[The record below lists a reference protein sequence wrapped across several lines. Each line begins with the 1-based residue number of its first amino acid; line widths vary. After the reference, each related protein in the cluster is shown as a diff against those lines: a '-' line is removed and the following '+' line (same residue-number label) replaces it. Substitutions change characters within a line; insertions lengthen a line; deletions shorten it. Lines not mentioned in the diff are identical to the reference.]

1 MYLSCCGVYI
11 RSKLAMW
18 QILENISA
26 PMESSRNGDV
36 TVTYEHQLFGRRR
49 NVAGGGGGFATY
61 LDLVR
66 EEGDAGKMPPR
77 RPLPAPPTH
86 GAASRRRTY
95 ADGELDVFAAER
107 YFKGAMDGADG
118 YNKVDLA
125 SPVMAAAAARPVVA
139 VSRPAPWTTR
149 ASVASAGSSG
159 STANSQAVLL
169 REQRR
174 RDKCCA
180 HVGGILRSCSG
191 KRSVHVGGAAVAATE
206 PAGDPGDELPPATAS
221 RIEWY
226 RDLRLDKAGDGVSHG
241 GVVAAGLPPNL
252 NSIGAARVAAIG
264 REEATAA
271 TSEYSSSS
279 FRSNFT
285 LLAPVKVTIPASGG
299 DDDDDDVGSESS
311 SDLFEIKSL
320 MIDDCR
326 GYEPSEASVQW
337 SVVTASAADVSV
349 AASGRGG
356 GGGGKGRPAAAV
368 AVRQQQHRRQADRP
382 VGLLA
387 GCVSH
392 RAVDVSAVAAVRR
405 PPPPPGAPATATRRR
420 SDLSRFAHSGHL

>member
-1 MYLSCCGVYI
+1 
-11 RSKLAMW
+11 
-18 QILENISA
+18 
-26 PMESSRNGDV
+26 MESSRNGDV

-77 RPLPAPPTH
+77 RPLPAPPPH
-86 GAASRRRTY
+86 GVASWRRTY

-125 SPVMAAAAARPVVA
+125 SPVMAAAAARPAVA

-221 RIEWY
+221 RIEC
-226 RDLRLDKAGDGVSHG
+226 
-241 GVVAAGLPPNL
+241 
-252 NSIGAARVAAIG
+252 IGAARMRPIG
-264 REEATAA
+264 REEGTAA

-337 SVVTASAADVSV
+337 SLLTPAPANCSFP
-349 AASGRGG
+349 ASGRGG

-392 RAVDVSAVAAVRR
+392 RAVDVSAVAAVCR

>member
-1 MYLSCCGVYI
+1 
-11 RSKLAMW
+11 
-18 QILENISA
+18 
-26 PMESSRNGDV
+26 MESSRNGDV
-36 TVTYEHQLFGRRR
+36 TVTYEQALFGRRR
-49 NVAGGGGGFATY
+49 NGGGGGGFATY

-66 EEGDAGKMPPR
+66 EEGDAGQMPPR
-77 RPLPAPPTH
+77 QH

-107 YFKGAMDGADG
+107 YFKGAMDGADD
-118 YNKVDLA
+118 YKVGVAPMTLVVPEEMA
-125 SPVMAAAAARPVVA
+125 AVAAAAARPAVA
-139 VSRPAPWTTR
+139 VSRPAWTTR
-149 ASVASAGSSG
+149 ASVASAGSA
-159 STANSQAVLL
+159 STANSQTVLL

-174 RDKCCA
+174 RDKCCV

-191 KRSVHVGGAAVAATE
+191 KRSVHVGGGTVTTE
-206 PAGDPGDELPPATAS
+206 PSPAPAS

-226 RDLRLDKAGDGVSHG
+226 RDLRLDKAGRVGQLAGDGVSHG

-252 NSIGAARVAAIG
+252 NNIGAARVAAIG

-271 TSEYSSSS
+271 TATEYSSSS

-285 LLAPVKVTIPASGG
+285 LLAPVKVTVPASGGGGG

-326 GYEPSEASVQW
+326 YEPSEASVQW

-349 AASGRGG
+349 ASERGG
-356 GGGGKGRPAAAV
+356 VGKGRPPPAV
-368 AVRQQQHRRQADRP
+368 AVRQQQQQHRRQADRP

-387 GCVSH
+387 GCVNH
-392 RAVDVSAVAAVRR
+392 RAVDVSAIAAVRR
-405 PPPPPGAPATATRRR
+405 PPPPVNVANIADPEVFPSAGTK
-420 SDLSRFAHSGHL
+420 DLFDD

>member
-1 MYLSCCGVYI
+1 
-11 RSKLAMW
+11 
-18 QILENISA
+18 
-26 PMESSRNGDV
+26 MESSRNGDV
-36 TVTYEHQLFGRRR
+36 TVTYQHQLFGRRR
-49 NVAGGGGGFATY
+49 NVAGGGFATY

-77 RPLPAPPTH
+77 RPLPAPPPPQQH

-125 SPVMAAAAARPVVA
+125 PPVMSAAAARPAVA

-206 PAGDPGDELPPATAS
+206 PAGDPGNELPPAPATTTAS

-226 RDLRLDKAGDGVSHG
+226 RDLRQDKAGDGVSHG
-241 GVVAAGLPPNL
+241 GAGLPQNL
-252 NSIGAARVAAIG
+252 NNIGAARVAAIG

-285 LLAPVKVTIPASGG
+285 LLAPVKVTVPACGGGG
-299 DDDDDDVGSESS
+299 DVVGDDDDDVGSESS

-349 AASGRGG
+349 AASERGG

-368 AVRQQQHRRQADRP
+368 AVKQQQRRQADRP

-405 PPPPPGAPATATRRR
+405 PPPPPRAPATATATRRR
-420 SDLSRFAHSGHL
+420 SDLSRFPHSGHL

>member
-1 MYLSCCGVYI
+1 
-11 RSKLAMW
+11 
-18 QILENISA
+18 
-26 PMESSRNGDV
+26 MESSRNGDV

-125 SPVMAAAAARPVVA
+125 SPVMAAAAARPAVA
-139 VSRPAPWTTR
+139 P
-149 ASVASAGSSG
+149 
-159 STANSQAVLL
+159 AVLL

-264 REEATAA
+264 REEGTAA

-320 MIDDCR
+320 MIDNCR

-337 SVVTASAADVSV
+337 SVVTASTADVSV

>member
-66 EEGDAGKMPPR
+66 EEGDAER
-77 RPLPAPPTH
+77 CAAAAIA
-86 GAASRRRTY
+86 GATDAWRASWRRTY

-125 SPVMAAAAARPVVA
+125 SPVMAAAAARPAVA

-191 KRSVHVGGAAVAATE
+191 KRSVH
-206 PAGDPGDELPPATAS
+206 
-221 RIEWY
+221 
-226 RDLRLDKAGDGVSHG
+226 
-241 GVVAAGLPPNL
+241 
-252 NSIGAARVAAIG
+252 
-264 REEATAA
+264 
-271 TSEYSSSS
+271 
-279 FRSNFT
+279 
-285 LLAPVKVTIPASGG
+285 
-299 DDDDDDVGSESS
+299 
-311 SDLFEIKSL
+311 
-320 MIDDCR
+320 
-326 GYEPSEASVQW
+326 
-337 SVVTASAADVSV
+337 
-349 AASGRGG
+349 
-356 GGGGKGRPAAAV
+356 AAAP
-368 AVRQQQHRRQADRP
+368 RW
-382 VGLLA
+382 
-387 GCVSH
+387 
-392 RAVDVSAVAAVRR
+392 
-405 PPPPPGAPATATRRR
+405 RRR
-420 SDLSRFAHSGHL
+420 SRPAIRGTSCHRRRRVGSSGTET